1 VRLYQNKL
9 GKYVVYD
16 KRGKVVIITIERK
29 LAIAYAR
36 KINGGI

>member
-16 KRGKVVIITIERK
+16 KRGKVVIITVERK

-36 KINGGI
+36 KVND

>member
-1 VRLYQNKL
+1 MRLYQNKL

-16 KRGKVVIITIERK
+16 KRGKVVIITVERK

-36 KINGGI
+36 KIND

>member
-1 VRLYQNKL
+1 MRLYQNKL

-36 KINGGI
+36 KVND

>member
-1 VRLYQNKL
+1 MKLYQNKL

-36 KINGGI
+36 KVND

>member
-1 VRLYQNKL
+1 MRLYQNKL

-16 KRGKVVIITIERK
+16 KRGKVVIITVERK

-36 KINGGI
+36 KVND